1 MEAHQ
6 TPVEGLRRQSIQML
20 WKETSYEHE
29 AYVDGCC
36 RRALFARRMRFRS
49 GR

>member
-36 RRALFARRMRFRS
+36 RRALFAGRMRFRS

>member
-20 WKETSYEHE
+20 WKETSYEQKKNKKRLKKG
-29 AYVDGCC
+29 VDK
-36 RRALFARRMRFRS
+36 RS
-49 GR
+49 LVW